1 MNQVMILLKLEV
13 EGMEIIPV
21 ELFDVNVYVVD
32 PVFFMPPLYGYW
44 CQSCPSEFGNMDFLQ
59 MEGSF
64 ILESIL
70 EVEQGG
76 IWSVRFTNLLSVCG

>member
-13 EGMEIIPV
+13 EGMEIIPAEV
-21 ELFDVNVYVVD
+21 FDVNVYVVD
-32 PVFFMPPLYGYW
+32 PVFFMPPLYGCW
-44 CQSCPSEFGNMDFLQ
+44 CQSCSSEFGNMDFLQ

-64 ILESIL
+64 LLGSIL

-76 IWSVRFTNLLSVCG
+76 IWSSHFTNLLSVCG